1 MSPFMPDM
9 PSFLIVLIFLGV
21 LIAARQVIV
30 SKSTTIKQTLGT
42 GKRHIQLLDAYK
54 LEKQT
59 HLSVVDI
66 QGQRFVVLHGAAQG
80 GAILKLDATS
90 PAQGPEASHGEPCKE
105 RLGKCGAVCAVLAVL
120 MGAALTVFPSVG
132 FAQTAIGGFPAL
144 NVITGDD
151 GETTY
156 SLSLQ
161 ILALMTVLTIL
172 PSFLLGI
179 TAFTRIIIVLSILRQ
194 AMGTQ
199 QTPPNQVLISIA
211 LFLTFYIMAPTFNE
225 IYMQAIS
232 PYLNGEMGPVRAIEL
247 AASILREFLILN
259 TREAELSMFAEMA
272 GDAPYLSNDDV
283 PYAVLL
289 PAFITSELKTAFQ
302 IGFLLFLP
310 FLVIDLVV
318 ASILMSLGMMMLSP
332 MLVSLPF
339 KLLLFVLV
347 DGWAMTIG
355 SIASTY
361 VM

>member
-1 MSPFMPDM
+1 MLMPPRSFAPFG
-9 PSFLIVLIFLGV
+9 L
-21 LIAARQVIV
+21 
-30 SKSTTIKQTLGT
+30 
-42 GKRHIQLLDAYK
+42 
-54 LEKQT
+54 
-59 HLSVVDI
+59 
-66 QGQRFVVLHGAAQG
+66 
-80 GAILKLDATS
+80 
-90 PAQGPEASHGEPCKE
+90 
-105 RLGKCGAVCAVLAVL
+105 
-120 MGAALTVFPSVG
+120 AALLITLAGPALSQG
-132 FAQTAIGGFPAL
+132 MIDGMPAL
-144 NVITGDD
+144 NVRTGED

-211 LFLTFYIMAPTFNE
+211 LFLTFYIMAPTFE
-225 IYMQAIS
+225 QMYTQAIS
-232 PYLNGEMGPVRAIEL
+232 PYLNGQLGPVPAIEL
-247 AASILREFLILN
+247 SASILRDFLILN
-259 TREAELSMFAEMA
+259 TREAELAMFAEMA
-272 GDAPYLSNDDV
+272 GDAPYAGNDEV
-283 PYAVLL
+283 PYTVLF

-310 FLVIDLVV
+310 FLVIDLVI

-355 SIASTY
+355 SLASTY
-361 VM
+361 VN